1 MASAPPLTTRQGQTM
16 ATTVPRTNW
25 LEALPPRLINELAQ
39 LSHEGRETATIALQ
53 LLPFGDRANLKAQD
67 LVIRDS
73 DELWQF
79 TPAGWDA
86 LESCAERVGRSQLEA
101 AKENLDAAVSSVQQH
116 VQNGS
121 AES

>member
-1 MASAPPLTTRQGQTM
+1 M

-86 LESCAERVGRSQLEA
+86 LELCAERVGRSQLEA